1 MELLAQHRVVWRRAV
16 GLVVLCVA
24 LAMLVTSDALHTSLL
39 QMLAASKDVIARHPA
54 PGALLFVLLAAISA
68 MFAFVSIA
76 VLVPVAVYAWGEP
89 VSMLFV
95 WIGWILGG
103 GTAYGIAR
111 YLGRPVV
118 HWLTGE
124 AMLNRVE
131 RRIHPQTP
139 FGVIVLL
146 QLGLPSEIPG
156 YVLGLLRYP
165 FGRYLF
171 ALAIAEVPY
180 TIATVYL
187 GAAIVAAKSGLVFAV
202 GLGAALLAVGAFHFM
217 RRRLEASVED

>member
-24 LAMLVTSDALHTSLL
+24 LAMLVTSDALHAALL
-39 QMLAASKDVIARHPA
+39 QMLEASKDVIARHPA
-54 PGALLFVLLAAISA
+54 PGALLFVLMAAISA
-68 MFAFVSIA
+68 MLAFVSIA

-89 VSMLFV
+89 VSMLLV

-124 AMLNRVE
+124 ALLNRVE

-139 FGVIVLL
+139 FGMILLL

-156 YVLGLLRYP
+156 YVLGLARYP
-165 FGRYLF
+165 LSRYLL

-187 GAAIVAAKSGLVFAV
+187 GAGIVEAKSGLVLAV
-202 GLGAALLAVGAFHFM
+202 GLGVAVLGVGAFYLM
-217 RRRLEASVED
+217 RRRLESSVED

>member
-1 MELLAQHRVVWRRAV
+1 MELLTQYRVVWRRAV

-24 LAMLVTSDALHTSLL
+24 LAMLVTSDALHAALL
-39 QMLAASKDVIARHPA
+39 QMLEASKDFIARHPA
-54 PGALLFVLLAAISA
+54 PGGLLFVLVAAISA

-76 VLVPVAVYAWGEP
+76 VVVPIAVYAWGEP
-89 VSMLFV
+89 VSMLLV

-139 FGVIVLL
+139 FGVILLL

-156 YVLGLLRYP
+156 YVLGLVRYP
-165 FGRYLF
+165 FSRYLL

-187 GAAIVAAKSGLVFAV
+187 GAGIVEAKSGLVLAV
-202 GLGAALLAVGAFHFM
+202 GLGAAVLGVGAFYLM
-217 RRRLEASVED
+217 RRRLEASVAD

>member
-24 LAMLVTSDALHTSLL
+24 LAMLVTSDALHAALL
-39 QMLAASKDVIARHPA
+39 QMLEASKDVIARHPA
-54 PGALLFVLLAAISA
+54 PGALLFVLMAAISA
-68 MFAFVSIA
+68 MLAFVSIA

-89 VSMLFV
+89 VSMLLV

-111 YLGRPVV
+111 YFGRPVV

-124 AMLNRVE
+124 ALLNRVE

-139 FGVIVLL
+139 FGMILLL

-156 YVLGLLRYP
+156 YVLGLARYP
-165 FGRYLF
+165 LSRYLL

-187 GAAIVAAKSGLVFAV
+187 GAGIVEAKSGLVLAV
-202 GLGAALLAVGAFHFM
+202 GLGVAVLGVGAFYLM
-217 RRRLEASVED
+217 RRRLESSVED